1 MRVRSI
7 RHIAAGDVGEDRPRT
22 ANATSAQPSMAL
34 TEAEAAQF
42 IGMSAAWLK
51 KSRTKRFRGAIDA
64 PPFIR
69 AGVKRVVYRIEDLET
84 WQERHLEHVGPGR
97 PDDVANGLVIAEDTS
112 QAVA

>member
-7 RHIAAGDVGEDRPRT
+7 RHIAAGDAREDRPRT
-22 ANATSAQPSMAL
+22 AKSMSPKSSTAL

-69 AGVKRVVYRIEDLET
+69 AGVKRVVYRSEDLEA
-84 WQERHLEHVGPGR
+84 WQERHLEQVGPDR
-97 PDDVANGLVIAEDTS
+97 IDAAD
-112 QAVA
+112 AVAGPTEGQQATA

>member
-7 RHIAAGDVGEDRPRT
+7 RQIAADDAGEDRPR
-22 ANATSAQPSMAL
+22 AGNATRTQPSTAL

-51 KSRTKRFRGAIDA
+51 KSRTTRFRGVIDA

-69 AGVKRVVYRIEDLET
+69 AGIKRVVYRTEDLEA
-84 WQERHLEHVGPGR
+84 WQERHLEHVGPSR
-97 PDDVANGLVIAEDTS
+97 PDDAANGLAMERNGS
-112 QAVA
+112 EAVA